1 LFTLSLHARFP
12 DNALYE
18 CSLWLK
24 VSTGMVNAAARGQ
37 GSAYA
42 QGGAEQHSLKAKER
56 GVGQEARQGQV
67 VEGKKVDHLGIEA

>member
-1 LFTLSLHARFP
+1 
-12 DNALYE
+12 
-18 CSLWLK
+18 
-24 VSTGMVNAAARGQ
+24 MVNAAARGQ
-37 GSAYA
+37 GSVYA